1 MHVGYPSMCMACMIL
16 VLIVNVEV
24 EGNAKSKI
32 FSLFMDWIGDGMSQ
46 TKLTEYQTMHQNASI
61 GGTSMMATQECVWPA

>member
-1 MHVGYPSMCMACMIL
+1 M
-16 VLIVNVEV
+16 NVEV
-24 EGNAKSKI
+24 KGNAKAKI

-61 GGTSMMATQECVWPA
+61 GGTSMLATQVCVWPTGAR